1 MLRRDFLKFSAGTTG
16 LTLLPLGAQGWAAS
30 NPAGGRRR
38 LVVVFLRGAV
48 DGLNVVVPYGDSAYY
63 DARPTIAIQPPGSA
77 GGALELDGR
86 FGLHPALAPLLPF
99 WRERSLA
106 FIHASGSPDPTRS
119 HFTAQDYME
128 SGTPGRSATRDG
140 WMNRLLSALPGAH
153 QSTSAVSFG
162 PTLPRIL
169 SGRMSVANVPLGR
182 GADHPLPI
190 DRPVINASF
199 DRLYAGNDPMSRAY
213 KEGMAMRAKLMA
225 DLETD
230 MVAADNG
237 APSPVGFSSDTEHLA
252 RLVARDPAV
261 ELAFFALGGWDTHV
275 NEGAAEG
282 QLAGHLRPLAEG
294 LSALAKGI
302 GPAYRDTVILVVS
315 EFGRTVRENGNR
327 GTDHGHGNVMWVMG
341 GPVAGG
347 RVYGA
352 WPSLAEDAL
361 YQNRDLAIT
370 TDYRSAIA
378 VVLER
383 HLRLGGTAL
392 RAVFPGAPP
401 PPATVGG
408 LIRV

>member
-1 MLRRDFLKFSAGTTG
+1 MAMGPITMR
-16 LTLLPLGAQGWAAS
+16 
-30 NPAGGRRR
+30 GRRSR
-38 LVVVFLRGAV
+38 F
-48 DGLNVVVPYGDSAYY
+48 
-63 DARPTIAIQPPGSA
+63 QHPGSA
-77 GGALELDGR
+77 GGALELDGH
-86 FGLHPALAPLLPF
+86 FGLHPALAALMPL

-106 FIHASGSPDPTRS
+106 FIHASGSPDPSRS

-128 SGTPGRSATRDG
+128 SGTPGRSATPDG
-140 WMNRLLSALPGAH
+140 WMNRLLAALPGPH
-153 QSTSAVSFG
+153 LSTSAVSFG
-162 PTLPRIL
+162 PTVPRIL
-169 SGRMSVANVPLGR
+169 TGRLNVANIPLGR

-213 KEGMAMRAKLMA
+213 REGMAMRAKLMT
-225 DLETD
+225 DLQTD
-230 MVAADNG
+230 MVEADNG
-237 APSPVGFSSDTEHLA
+237 APSPVGFASDTENLVHLI
-252 RLVARDPAV
+252 ARDRAV

-282 QLAGHLRPLAEG
+282 QLANHLRPLAEG
-294 LSALAKGI
+294 LAALAKGM
-302 GPAYRDTVILVVS
+302 GGAYRDTVILVVS

-327 GTDHGHGNVMWVMG
+327 GTDHGHGNVLWVMG

-352 WPSLAEDAL
+352 WPGLAEDAL

-370 TDYRSAIA
+370 TDFRSAIA

-383 HLRLGGTAL
+383 HMSLGDAAL
-392 RAVFPGAPP
+392 QTVFPGAPP
-401 PPATVGG
+401 PPAALGG